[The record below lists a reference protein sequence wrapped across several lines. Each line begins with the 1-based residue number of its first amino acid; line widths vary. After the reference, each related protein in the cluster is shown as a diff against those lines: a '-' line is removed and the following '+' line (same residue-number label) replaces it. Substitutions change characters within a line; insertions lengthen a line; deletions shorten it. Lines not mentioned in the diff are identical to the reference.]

1 PLGLISEQLVVQDAQ
16 RRGNF
21 LTFRRE
27 DATQLKARLL
37 EAGLVVDARGD
48 RLRFGFGLYHD
59 IEYVDAVLERV
70 RSA

>member
-1 PLGLISEQLVVQDAQ
+1 
-16 RRGNF
+16 
-21 LTFRRE
+21 
-27 DATQLKARLL
+27 
-37 EAGLVVDARGD
+37 VVDARGD